1 MKTSK
6 RIALTLIALCPA
18 AVISA
23 TTASGGPGGFVT
35 GGPTIL
41 GGILVGTPGDTVVE
55 PPSIELIL
63 DAWGTST
70 GNADVDA
77 NGIVDGFDLLALFM
91 PE

>member
-1 MKTSK
+1 MNTPK
-6 RIALTLIALCPA
+6 RITLALLALGPA
-18 AVISA
+18 AVLSV

-35 GGPTIL
+35 GGPPIL
-41 GGILVGTPGDTVVE
+41 GGVIVGTPADTVVE
-55 PPSIELIL
+55 PASIELIL

-91 PE
+91 PG